1 MAPRRAGLAEAAEYY
16 PSVPPSLAA
25 EDVLLLLADGADG
38 PYDLDRFRLMKGA
51 FLVAKLGGG
60 EWDELFSFRAYDY
73 GPFDSSVYGLKDS
86 LVSKELLTAEK
97 SRYGKY
103 AISDAGKARARELEE
118 RIGSEDADWIRSIGR
133 WLTSNSFSGIA
144 NKVYSEFPE
153 FATRSVMR

>member
-1 MAPRRAGLAEAAEYY
+1 MPR
-16 PSVPPSLAA
+16 LAA

-60 EWDELFSFRAYDY
+60 EWDELFNFRPYDF
-73 GPFDSSVYGLKDS
+73 GPFDSSVYSLKDS
-86 LVSKELLTAEK
+86 LVSRGLLDAAKPT
-97 SRYGKY
+97 RYGKY
-103 AISDAGKARARELEE
+103 TLTAEGSARARSLEAE
-118 RIGSEDADWIRSIGR
+118 IGKEDADWIRSIGR

-144 NKVYSEFPE
+144 NKVYSDFPE